1 MQDKDF
7 WKKNYNKNSLLT
19 LSIQKLVFS
28 CIIQNIS
35 NIWKVAAAKP
45 MRVVF
50 ANRQTGDPMKRSDCA
65 QNAI

>member
-7 WKKNYNKNSLLT
+7 WKKKKLKQEFPIDPI
-19 LSIQKLVFS
+19 SIQKLVFS

-50 ANRQTGDPMKRSDCA
+50 ANRQTAKP
-65 QNAI
+65 AIQ